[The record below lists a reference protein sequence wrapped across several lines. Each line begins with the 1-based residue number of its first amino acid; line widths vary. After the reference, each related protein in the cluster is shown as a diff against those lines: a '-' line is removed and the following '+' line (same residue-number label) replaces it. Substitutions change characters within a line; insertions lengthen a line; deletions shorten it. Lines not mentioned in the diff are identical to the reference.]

1 MAMNIESGKT
11 LTFQNYEIVITEG
24 KYGITDDKGNVVIDC
39 VFDSIEWLPDEHL
52 VKFCIN
58 NKYAICLITEIEKIK
73 EKV

>member
-39 VFDSIEWLPDEHL
+39 VFDSIEW
-52 VKFCIN
+52 
-58 NKYAICLITEIEKIK
+58 AS
-73 EKV
+73 